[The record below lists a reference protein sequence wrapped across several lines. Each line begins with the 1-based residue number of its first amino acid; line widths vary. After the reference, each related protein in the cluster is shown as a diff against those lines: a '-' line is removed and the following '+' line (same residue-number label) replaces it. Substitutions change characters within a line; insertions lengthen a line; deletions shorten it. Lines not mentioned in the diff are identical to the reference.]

1 METDL
6 TLSSEHPLLLAK
18 FTSFLTKK
26 GQKTKAARTIKNVM
40 TILHNLQPPNKRN
53 VVSIVQEAL
62 QNVKPSFELR
72 KARMGGT
79 TQFIPA
85 SMPLHK
91 QENKAL
97 KTLIANAS
105 LKHKKLAHTQKH
117 PDMYTFSYF
126 LAMEIHDA
134 YKNQG
139 ASCQAKNVLHKQAE
153 HNRNYIR
160 KRWW

>member
-1 METDL
+1 MIDKIN
-6 TLSSEHPLLLAK
+6 TLFWFVSRPKYIPQIFQILKRKQNTSLENSREQSEK
-18 FTSFLTKK
+18 WCKE
-26 GQKTKAARTIKNVM
+26 
-40 TILHNLQPPNKRN
+40 N
-53 VVSIVQEAL
+53 VVSQ
-62 QNVKPSFELR
+62 
-72 KARMGGT
+72 
-79 TQFIPA
+79 
-85 SMPLHK
+85 
-91 QENKAL
+91 NKAL